1 MWEIMITLGMTSLE
15 DTEVFVFRAWFAFVN
30 KWVLQKVKAWP
41 PLGLLASHCLPWSG
55 TAKGTPI
62 RAGPMLSGHSYS
74 QTVIYRN
81 VWFSLGSLYRVFRYN
96 NGKWNDTGL
105 LWPKARERWSWRLVL
120 QEAEWGGGAF
130 RAWGRCQEGI
140 WLPFQIL

>member
-1 MWEIMITLGMTSLE
+1 MWEIMITLGMTPLE

-30 KWVLQKVKAWP
+30 KWVLQKVKAWS

-55 TAKGTPI
+55 RAKETPI
-62 RAGPMLSGHSYS
+62 STGPMLSGLSYS

-81 VWFSLGSLYRVFRYN
+81 VWFSLGSLYCVFRYS
-96 NGKWNDTGL
+96 NGNGIILGCCGQK
-105 LWPKARERWSWRLVL
+105 REKDDPEDQYYKKRG
-120 QEAEWGGGAF
+120 AGAF

-140 WLPFQIL
+140 WLPLQIL